1 MQCTKC
7 GSEIGSGDRFCPVC
21 KTPAPGQYVNPQF
34 HGVVPPKDENGEEL
48 PREDRPAA
56 DGLIILSLLMPF
68 VGFLIGAIC
77 LGNKEKRAGRA
88 YILLSFINLLLCII
102 IIVFVFV
109 LPFIVLGRAVT

>member
-7 GSEIGSGDRFCPVC
+7 GSEIGSGERFCPVC
-21 KTPAPGQYVNPQF
+21 KAPALGQYFDMQF

-56 DGLIILSLLMPF
+56 DGLIILSLLIPL

-88 YILLSFINLLLCII
+88 YIMLSFINFILCII
-102 IIVFVFV
+102 IVVFVFV
-109 LPFIVLGRAVT
+109 LPFIVLGRALT